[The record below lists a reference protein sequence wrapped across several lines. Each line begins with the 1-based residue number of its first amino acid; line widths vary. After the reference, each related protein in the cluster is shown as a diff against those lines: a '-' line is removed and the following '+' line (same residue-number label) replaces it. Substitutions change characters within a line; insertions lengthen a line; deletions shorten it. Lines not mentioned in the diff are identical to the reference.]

1 MMRRKELLKLSVY
14 VMAGAILPL
23 ALVYSCQMVMVFTE
37 SISMQELQTFLFFLM
52 AICGMS
58 AGGILYLM
66 RLAKDTEEG
75 DD

>member
-23 ALVYSCQMVMVFTE
+23 ALAGSCQMVIAFSE
-37 SISMQELQTFLFFLM
+37 SISMQELQTVLIFLM
-52 AICGMS
+52 VICGMS
-58 AGGILYLM
+58 AGGIFYLM